1 MARWFRSRGSEALSA
16 LGSGLWALAG
26 SGLLA
31 AALGAHVD
39 AQAQEPVRFEVA
51 SVKLHPESGDTRVG
65 IEDSE
70 AFVRISN
77 LPLRNVIAIAYG
89 VMPEN
94 VAGPSWLAR
103 RRFDITATPAEGY
116 QRAQLPAALRNLLAD
131 RFALAARRDARE
143 GRGFA
148 LRIQAGG
155 HRLRESAGPR
165 TFLTGRAGLIAGNG
179 RPIADLVPLLS
190 QNVSAPV
197 VDETALKGAYDLK
210 LEWSEELSI
219 FTALREQL
227 GLRLEPIT
235 TPVET
240 VVVTSIRETPTPD

>member
-1 MARWFRSRGSEALSA
+1 
-16 LGSGLWALAG
+16 LGSGLSALAG

-31 AALGAHVD
+31 LGLAEPLA
-39 AQAQEPVRFEVA
+39 AQAPVRFDVA
-51 SVKLHPESGDTRVG
+51 SIRPHPENGDTRVG

-70 AFVRISN
+70 GFVRISN

-94 VAGPSWLAR
+94 VAGPSWLER
-103 RRFDITATPAEGY
+103 RRFDITATPPEGY

-131 RFALAARRDARE
+131 RFELAARRDARDV
-143 GRGFA
+143 RGFA
-148 LRIQAGG
+148 LRIQTGG
-155 HRLRESAGPR
+155 HRLKESTGPR
-165 TFLTGRAGLIAGNG
+165 TFLTGRAGLIAGNR

-190 QNVSAPV
+190 QQVSAPV
-197 VDETALKGAYDLK
+197 VDETALRGAYDLK

-227 GLRLEPIT
+227 GLRLEPIAT
-235 TPVET
+235 RVDT
-240 VVVTSIRETPTPD
+240 VVVSSIRETPTPD

>member
-1 MARWFRSRGSEALSA
+1 M
-16 LGSGLWALAG
+16 
-26 SGLLA
+26 
-31 AALGAHVD
+31 
-39 AQAQEPVRFEVA
+39 RFEVA
-51 SVKLHPESGDTRVG
+51 SVRPHPENGDTRVG

-70 AFVRISN
+70 GFVRISN
-77 LPLRNVIAIAYG
+77 LPIRNVIAIAYG

-94 VAGPSWLAR
+94 VAGPSWLER
-103 RRFDITATPAEGY
+103 RRFDIAATPPTGY
-116 QRAQLPAALRNLLAD
+116 TRAQLPDALRSLLAD
-131 RFALAARRDARE
+131 RFELVARRDTRD

-148 LRIQAGG
+148 LRLQPGG
-155 HRLRESAGPR
+155 HRLEESTGPR
-165 TFLTGRAGLIAGNG
+165 TFLTGRTGLIAGNG

-197 VDETALKGAYDLK
+197 VDETSLKGAYDLK

-240 VVVTSIRETPTPD
+240 IVVTSIRETPTPD

>member
-1 MARWFRSRGSEALSA
+1 MARWSRSRGSRNTQA

-31 AALGAHVD
+31 LGLSGSAE
-39 AQAQEPVRFEVA
+39 AQAPVRFEVA
-51 SVKLHPESGDTRVG
+51 SIRPHPENGDTRVG

-70 AFVRISN
+70 GFVRISN
-77 LPLRNVIAIAYG
+77 LPLRNVIAIAYD
-89 VMPEN
+89 VMPSN
-94 VAGPSWLAR
+94 VAGPSWLER
-103 RRFDITATPAEGY
+103 RRFDITATPPQGY
-116 QRAQLPAALRNLLAD
+116 RRAQLPIALRALLED
-131 RFALAARRDARE
+131 RFELVARRETRD

-148 LRIQAGG
+148 LRTLTNG
-155 HRLRESAGPR
+155 HRLEESTGPR

-219 FTALREQL
+219 FTALREQM
-227 GLRLEPIT
+227 GLRLEPIA

-240 VVVTSIRETPTPD
+240 VVVVSIRESPIPD

>member
-1 MARWFRSRGSEALSA
+1 MARWSRSPACSWL
-16 LGSGLWALAG
+16 
-26 SGLLA
+26 LLA
-31 AALGAHVD
+31 LLGAPAA
-39 AQAQEPVRFEVA
+39 AQTPVRFEVA
-51 SVKLHPESGDTRVG
+51 SIRPHPENGDTRVG

-70 AFVRISN
+70 GFVRISN
-77 LPLRNVIAIAYG
+77 LPVRNLIAIAYD
-89 VMPEN
+89 VMPGN
-94 VAGPSWLAR
+94 VAGPSWLER
-103 RRFDITATPAEGY
+103 RRFDITAKPPEGY
-116 QRAQLPAALRNLLAD
+116 QRAQLPAALRSLLAD
-131 RFALAARRDARE
+131 RFELVARRETRD

-148 LRIQAGG
+148 LRTLTDG
-155 HRLRESAGPR
+155 HRLKESTGPR

-197 VDETALKGAYDLK
+197 IDETSLKGAYDLK